1 MNWVM
6 FSLCLACHSL
16 IAVMLQELWLKIECF
31 EYESNLCL
39 LSDEKISGH
48 VLMNVADRII
58 INGGGAT

>member
-1 MNWVM
+1 MTWAM
-6 FSLCLACHSL
+6 FSLCLARHSL

-48 VLMNVADRII
+48 VLMNVVHRII